1 MHVEQLPRIISIG
14 LWPKLKQRRW
24 LGGTSTRRL
33 SDYGD
38 APPYRSIA
46 TATIPRT
53 PALNDTIRA
62 TTPHG
67 IGCHLHP
74 DDHPT
79 IPYQLVATLTL
90 KAYSEVL
97 ARSDA
102 ATLADW
108 HLAVDEPSTPAPWR
122 YNNHGDGRRTIIRN
136 TDPAITDRL
145 LLVLAEIISACTL
158 HRVQAGQPT
167 IIPNWRNGLPPG
179 P

>member
-1 MHVEQLPRIISIG
+1 MHVEQLPRIIAIG
-14 LWPKLKQRRW
+14 LWPKLKRRQW
-24 LGGTSTRRL
+24 LGGTSTRSL

-38 APPYRSIA
+38 APPFRSVA

-62 TTPHG
+62 TAPHG

-79 IPYQLVATLTL
+79 LPDQLVATLTL
-90 KAYSEVL
+90 QAYSEVL

-108 HLAVDEPSTPAPWR
+108 HLAVDEPSTPAPFR
-122 YNNHGDGRRTIIRN
+122 YKDQGHDRLSIVRTD
-136 TDPAITDRL
+136 DPAITNRL
-145 LLVLAEIISACTL
+145 LAVLAEITNACSL

-167 IIPNWRNGLPPG
+167 IIPDWHQGLPG
-179 P
+179 T